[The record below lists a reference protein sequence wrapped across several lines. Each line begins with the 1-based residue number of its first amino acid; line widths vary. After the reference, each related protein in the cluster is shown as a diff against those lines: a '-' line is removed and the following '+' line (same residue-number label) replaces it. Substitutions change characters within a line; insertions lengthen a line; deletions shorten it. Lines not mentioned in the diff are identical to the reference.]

1 MEQWHVLRMRG
12 ASHAFLTASDACVK
26 LIAMSKRIILLALFG
41 LAVFGLEFAIISG
54 LDPGLS
60 LKIAAGFLS
69 LFFLPG
75 FCLSEIFL
83 KNEDADFWDRLAFGF
98 LLSLALFS
106 LPGLFSFHFALKL
119 ETVFRI
125 FIGLSIICWVAA
137 LAKIFL
143 QSSSPVNIPGEEI
156 NWGKWIALLL
166 IFGAGVLAWF
176 VGASR
181 GPETDWDL
189 YNYISMVRKFLVWGQ
204 AGIHHYFYA
213 DAPPDPIHSYN
224 LHALIWALIAYKN
237 KIEPIPLYIHS
248 AFLTVPLCFFSF
260 LSLARRTLGER
271 GGFLAFS
278 FYFFF
283 QLIYGGLYFVGN
295 STFYPDDAIWLMCF
309 PSLLSLAFIYLEK
322 GSGRLLLLG
331 AFSGLGVS
339 IVHPLWGLAFY
350 IVLAFFLAAETFRQS
365 GAINSLHQSLK
376 ENFIKKL
383 PLLLIIVLVFSP
395 YLFSLIYFFAKITE
409 QPKQWFEPLFLDFF
423 LDRLWFYGLVFI
435 LLPIV
440 IFIATAPMKSII
452 AQFKASEFFQKG
464 YFKQALI
471 LILVSLAVSLPY
483 IFLRQKVVE
492 STNWSSF
499 GRNPY
504 RGMITP
510 ALFLLNPFK
519 RSFTD
524 PNMTFHP
531 IFWLGFLLCP
541 WLFSFGKSKSR
552 PLALAAFC
560 SLAGIVLWVLHPVLA
575 TLFAKFFSLGYLR
588 RILRLAGLLSF
599 LPIGAFLEDVFSR
612 FKLKTAYAYGLGLII
627 AAAISWALVPV
638 PAEPLYSG
646 LFKRMTILAKPENR
660 DTLMTDDAPFKFLA
674 AEKSFQPGDVIFS
687 DLYTSFRA
695 TAYLGCYVAVQA
707 KPGVGVADQDE
718 RRFEEL
724 EFFDPLTGAERM
736 LSILKKRNVTWVI
749 INRNPQYQFYNL
761 ALGHPETIA
770 KLEAMPQNFQ
780 KVFDKGD
787 WVIFRVN

>member
-1 MEQWHVLRMRG
+1 
-12 ASHAFLTASDACVK
+12 
-26 LIAMSKRIILLALFG
+26 MSRRIILLALCG

-54 LDPGLS
+54 VDPCLS
-60 LKIAAGFLS
+60 LKIAAGFFC

-75 FCLSEIFL
+75 FCLGEIFL
-83 KNEDADFWDRLAFGF
+83 KNDDADFLDRIAFGV

-106 LPGLFSFHFALKL
+106 LPGLYSFHFALKL

-125 FIGLSIICWVAA
+125 FMGLSIICWLAA
-137 LAKIFL
+137 LIKIFL
-143 QSSSPVNIPGEEI
+143 QSSSLPGKPGEET
-156 NWGKWIALLL
+156 NCGKWIALLL
-166 IFGAGVLAWF
+166 ILGSGALACL

-189 YNYISMVRKFLVWGQ
+189 YNYISMVRKFLVWDQ

-224 LHALIWALIAYKN
+224 LLALVWAMIAKMN
-237 KIEPIPLYIHS
+237 RIDPIPLYIHS

-260 LSLARRTLGER
+260 LCLARKALGER
-271 GGFLAFS
+271 GGFFAFS

-322 GSGRLLLLG
+322 GSVRLLLLG
-331 AFSGLGVS
+331 ALASLGVS

-365 GAINSLHQSLK
+365 GAFHSLHQGQK
-376 ENFIKKL
+376 EKFSKKA
-383 PLLLIIVLVFSP
+383 PALLILVLVFSP
-395 YLFSLIYFFAKITE
+395 YLFSLIYFFAKIIE
-409 QPKQWFEPLFLDFF
+409 QPKQWFEPLFLEFS

-435 LLPIV
+435 LLPV
-440 IFIATAPMKSII
+440 ILFIATVPIKTML
-452 AQFKASEFFQKG
+452 AQFKASTFFQKG
-464 YFKQALI
+464 YFKRVVVLVM
-471 LILVSLAVSLPY
+471 VSLLVALPY
-483 IFLRQKVVE
+483 IFLRQKAVE

-531 IFWLGFLLCP
+531 VFWLGLLFCP
-541 WLFSFGKSKSR
+541 WLFSYGKTRSR
-552 PLALAAFC
+552 PLALAAFY

-575 TLFAKFFSLGYLR
+575 TLFAKFFTLGYLR

-599 LPIGAFLEDVFSR
+599 LPIGAFLENLFSR
-612 FKLKTAYAYGLGLII
+612 FKLKTAYAYGLGVIV
-627 AAAISWALVPV
+627 AAAVSLALIPV

-646 LFKRMTILAKPENR
+646 LFKRMVTLARPENR
-660 DTLMTDDAPFKFLA
+660 DTLMTDDAPFKLLA
-674 AEKSFQPGDVIFS
+674 GEKSFRPGDVIFS

-707 KPGVGVADQDE
+707 KPGVGVADQDQ
-718 RRFEEL
+718 RRLEEL
-724 EFFDPLTGAERM
+724 EFFGPATSPERM
-736 LSILKKRNVTWVI
+736 LAILKNRKVSWVV
-749 INRNPQYQFYNL
+749 INRNPQYQFYGL
-761 ALGHPETIA
+761 ALGHPETISR
-770 KLEAMPQNFQ
+770 LGVMPRNFE